1 MSELADIFSEFLFWF
16 FAFFISFGAVG
27 GWIVIVALLAR
38 ERDLQRADIERA
50 TRHAETHPIVGRRE
64 AA

>member
-16 FAFFISFGAVG
+16 YAFFISFGAIG

-38 ERDLQRADIERA
+38 EREFQRADIERA
-50 TRHAETHPIVGRRE
+50 TRLAETNPIVGRQW
-64 AA
+64 AD